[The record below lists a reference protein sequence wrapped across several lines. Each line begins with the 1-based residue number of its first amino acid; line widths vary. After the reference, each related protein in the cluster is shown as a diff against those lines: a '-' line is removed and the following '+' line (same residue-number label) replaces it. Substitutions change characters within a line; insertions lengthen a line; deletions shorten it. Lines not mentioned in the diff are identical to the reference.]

1 MGDNYRLRV
10 GAFIKKMIQEPKV
23 VDDMVTD
30 KLNGQSI
37 AQEADPFA
45 ASTYDLSTANEP
57 RRDHTRVNSNAAHL
71 LQRSYDQMSVVQ
83 SDLQGSLRTA
93 GDERLQS
100 TTGALPRSQHDVNLL
115 FPMTNKNQ
123 SPLYQDF

>member
-37 AQEADPFA
+37 IQDTDPFA
-45 ASTYDLSTANEP
+45 GSTYDLSTANEP
-57 RRDHTRVNSNAAHL
+57 RRDHARVSSNAAQL
-71 LQRSYDQMSVVQ
+71 LQRSYDQTSV
-83 SDLQGSLRTA
+83 A
-93 GDERLQS
+93 
-100 TTGALPRSQHDVNLL
+100 
-115 FPMTNKNQ
+115 
-123 SPLYQDF
+123 